1 MRFEE
6 LLDRHERGYLTQAE
20 AGEMLGVSERT
31 FRRWQVRYREEG
43 VAGLGDRRI
52 GKPSPRRADAGELAR
67 AQALYAEM
75 YEGFTVKHFHE
86 KLVARHGSA

>member
-43 VAGLGDRRI
+43 AAGLARPADRQAVAAAAPTKASSR
-52 GKPSPRRADAGELAR
+52 GRGRSTPRCTRASR
-67 AQALYAEM
+67 
-75 YEGFTVKHFHE
+75 
-86 KLVARHGSA
+86 